1 MYFMI
6 IGELRGLE
14 TRQQRAQVEERLT
27 EILKKVNEEYGG
39 VIASNF
45 TMTIGN
51 EFQGLLHRGDKIMEI
66 IDLLRFHME
75 GVELLFGI
83 GVGDIETRI
92 TKLSIGVD
100 GPAYWN
106 AREALLNI
114 HEDNDY
120 GNLMIRIGAEGNVS
134 LLRMMNE
141 TLRLCGY
148 MESRWRDTQR
158 EMVHQSVL
166 LHGHDLSVKQIDLA
180 RELGLSSQALNQ
192 RIQSSGYYSY
202 VRARREISQLLEA
215 EWGNGNRS

>member
-215 EWGNGNRS
+215 EWGNGNRT

>member
-6 IGELRGLE
+6 IGELSGLK
-14 TRQQRAQVEERLT
+14 TRQERVQVEKRLT
-27 EILKKVNEEYGG
+27 EILDKVNEEYAE

-51 EFQGLLHRGDKIMEI
+51 EFQGLLQRGDKTMEI
-66 IDLLRFHME
+66 IDVIRFHME
-75 GVELLFGI
+75 GVALLFGI
-83 GVGDIETRI
+83 GAGDIETRI
-92 TKLSIGVD
+92 TKLSIGLD

-106 AREALLNI
+106 AREALLKI

-120 GNLMIRIGAEGNVS
+120 GNLMIRIGAEENAS
-134 LLRMMNE
+134 LVRIMNE

-158 EMVHQSVL
+158 DLVHEAVL

-180 RELGLSSQALNQ
+180 RELGLSSQAINQ

-215 EWGNGNRS
+215 EWGKESRS

>member
-83 GVGDIETRI
+83 GAGDIETRI

-120 GNLMIRIGAEGNVS
+120 GNLMIRIGAEENVS

>member
-14 TRQQRAQVEERLT
+14 TRLQRAQVEERLT

-45 TMTIGN
+45 IMTIGN

-120 GNLMIRIGAEGNVS
+120 GNLMIRIGAEENVS

-192 RIQSSGYYSY
+192 RIQSSGYYNY

-215 EWGNGNRS
+215 EWGKGNRS